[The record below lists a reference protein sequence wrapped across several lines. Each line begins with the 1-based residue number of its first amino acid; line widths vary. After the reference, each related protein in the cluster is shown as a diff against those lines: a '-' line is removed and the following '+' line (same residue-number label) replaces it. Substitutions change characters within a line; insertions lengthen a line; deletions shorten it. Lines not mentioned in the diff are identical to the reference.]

1 MRQTSVKISLLA
13 KTAFVGLA
21 IFAGTA
27 QAQTT
32 IYGGRGLLRV
42 HSAETIGKGRLY
54 VNSFLA
60 TYLQAVK
67 SSSTLGKDH
76 TFSIGITY
84 GINRYFELSALLVPY
99 QDDQRTIWGPPGD
112 TRLGMK
118 FQTPFSGRSL
128 ISALRLFVNL
138 PTAKYSNVP
147 FEPYSS
153 GKLGMGAQLIL
164 TADMTDSFPLFPLK
178 AHVNFGFFDQ
188 NIRDQL
194 FIDEEDQYIIGAGI
208 KFPVRSSVVY
218 TEYTAEVFSNNPVIT
233 AYTLNSQRVTQG
245 LKFLGPWGLIF
256 DFAVDISLSQKPPAN
271 SNSDFL
277 KEYADWK
284 VIFGFNYPMRLK
296 WGESRRERLARQAR
310 ERNKSRA
317 VQEVHEKRQYIEE
330 DLKKMEESLQGD
342 KKKKQDDQKQMP

>member
-1 MRQTSVKISLLA
+1 MKFPPLLKITIAML
-13 KTAFVGLA
+13 F
-21 IFAGTA
+21 IFAGAA
-27 QAQTT
+27 QSQTT

-42 HSAETIGKGRLY
+42 HSAETIGRGRLY
-54 VNSFLA
+54 VNTFLA

-67 SSSTLGKDH
+67 TSSTLGKDH
-76 TFSIGITY
+76 TFSVGITY
-84 GINRYFELSALLVPY
+84 GLNRYFEMSALLVPY
-99 QDDQRTIWGPPGD
+99 QDDQKTIWGPPGD
-112 TRLGMK
+112 TRLGLK

-128 ISALRLFVNL
+128 ISAVRMFVNL

-153 GKLGMGAQLIL
+153 GKVGIGAQLIM

-178 AHVNFGFFDQ
+178 AHLNLGFFDQ

-218 TEYTAEVFSNNPVIT
+218 TEYTAEVFSNNPAVT
-233 AYTLNSQRVTQG
+233 VYSLNSQRVTQG

-271 SNSDFL
+271 NNSDFI
-277 KEYADWK
+277 KQYADWK

-296 WGESRRERLARQAR
+296 WGESRDERLARQAR
-310 ERNKSRA
+310 EKNKSRA
-317 VQEVHEKRQYIEE
+317 VQEVHEKRQYIED
-330 DLKKMEESLQGD
+330 DLKKMEESLQGK
-342 KKKKQDDQKQMP
+342 KKKKQDDQKQLP

>member
-1 MRQTSVKISLLA
+1 MKFPPLLKITIAML
-13 KTAFVGLA
+13 F

-27 QAQTT
+27 QSQTT

-42 HSAETIGKGRLY
+42 HSAETIGRGRLY

-67 SSSTLGKDH
+67 TSSTLGKDH
-76 TFSIGITY
+76 TFSVGITY
-84 GINRYFELSALLVPY
+84 GLNRYFEMSALLVPY
-99 QDDQRTIWGPPGD
+99 QDDQKTIWGPPGD
-112 TRLGMK
+112 TRLGLK

-128 ISALRLFVNL
+128 ISAVRMFVNL

-153 GKLGMGAQLIL
+153 GKVGIGAQLIM

-178 AHVNFGFFDQ
+178 AHLNLGFFDQ

-218 TEYTAEVFSNNPVIT
+218 TEYTAEIFSNNPVVT
-233 AYTLNSQRVTQG
+233 AYSLNSQRVTQG

-271 SNSDFL
+271 SNSDFI
-277 KEYADWK
+277 KQYADWK

-296 WGESRRERLARQAR
+296 WGESRDERLARQAR
-310 ERNKSRA
+310 EKNKSRA
-317 VQEVHEKRQYIEE
+317 VQEVHEKRQYIED
-330 DLKKMEESLQGD
+330 DLKKMEESLQG
-342 KKKKQDDQKQMP
+342 KKKKEQDDQKQLP